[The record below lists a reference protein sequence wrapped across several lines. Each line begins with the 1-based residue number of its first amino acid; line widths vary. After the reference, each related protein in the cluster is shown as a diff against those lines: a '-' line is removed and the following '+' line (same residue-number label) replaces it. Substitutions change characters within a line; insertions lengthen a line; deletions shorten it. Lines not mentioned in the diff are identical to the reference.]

1 MKSQKNE
8 FPNPVLAAGRD
19 DYIAACQFGT
29 VFDPEKIV
37 VTSDDIIIPIS
48 YSLVCNGLQQLIDDN
63 KALAVIGIKSSSSSY
78 SRLFIFPKEE
88 TAMELHIPKFK
99 VVKRI
104 ELTGSIIAT
113 AAMNDFKCEGEFN
126 DLYFSSSTFEIRKGD
141 VLAKEDT
148 RIIYVD
154 DTELEKPIASIF
166 NINRTPSQEDD
177 VMPDFSGDKIEINL
191 KEELYNLYFN
201 FKDFNNGSLR
211 RYITSVIVYPVLVEA
226 ISKICEFYREDLD
239 DGSDDKRWFRAIEGK
254 AQKLGISFNT
264 YQDSTTLLANKLLG
278 DIALDALKSFKDT
291 LDSEINNGETQM
303 LGGVD

>member
-1 MKSQKNE
+1 MQQSKRRSFHLKTAALFALGGKSMP
-8 FPNPVLAAGRD
+8 FRF
-19 DYIAACQFGT
+19 I
-29 VFDPEKIV
+29 
-37 VTSDDIIIPIS
+37 IIIPIS

-154 DTELEKPIASIF
+154 DTELEKPILSQSR
-166 NINRTPSQEDD
+166 RTFLLPT
-177 VMPDFSGDKIEINL
+177 PFPARC
-191 KEELYNLYFN
+191 
-201 FKDFNNGSLR
+201 R
-211 RYITSVIVYPVLVEA
+211 RTRRSA
-226 ISKICEFYREDLD
+226 
-239 DGSDDKRWFRAIEGK
+239 
-254 AQKLGISFNT
+254 
-264 YQDSTTLLANKLLG
+264 
-278 DIALDALKSFKDT
+278 
-291 LDSEINNGETQM
+291 
-303 LGGVD
+303 